1 MDGIPCDLVFQYLRR
16 QWKDIGFIAL
26 HVTAPPTLSI
36 ERRKK
41 ITTLYSDRAII
52 KLVRES
58 GGILKLYGLQIKVRE
73 LFFITMLDSVVE
85 IFEEE
90 DIAIQSFQKKQDI

>member
-52 KLVRES
+52 
-58 GGILKLYGLQIKVRE
+58 I
-73 LFFITMLDSVVE
+73 
-85 IFEEE
+85 
-90 DIAIQSFQKKQDI
+90 